1 MFNMQQLWFFLYI
14 WWIKDLFLRLFIV
27 DLICVRYKRR
37 NGWRTTVVLM
47 DFVDLF
53 KIEISS
59 STIICLLWSVT
70 SMTKG
75 SGVNI
80 IDVIAYVPRLQ
91 HACGMHILVNTFIHI
106 VIRLPGDNYLVLN
119 GYTYFIYI
127 FVARFTKNG
136 WLIVCVIT
144 RQRENFKGHLPL
156 NYQSSVFGESSNK
169 DIDKICVSIQ
179 H

>member
-1 MFNMQQLWFFLYI
+1 MLWRHMWKKLQKCMFNMQQLWFFLYI

-80 IDVIAYVPRLQ
+80 INTQYASFLTSTVCDQKYFRCKKNSYIINQ
-91 HACGMHILVNTFIHI
+91 NHIF
-106 VIRLPGDNYLVLN
+106 
-119 GYTYFIYI
+119 
-127 FVARFTKNG
+127 
-136 WLIVCVIT
+136 
-144 RQRENFKGHLPL
+144 
-156 NYQSSVFGESSNK
+156 SNK
-169 DIDKICVSIQ
+169 YCEVISG
-179 H
+179 

>member
-1 MFNMQQLWFFLYI
+1 MYKRVDQDMHSTCMLQTRHICYDVTCGKNYKNVCLICNSYDFFLYI

-59 STIICLLWSVT
+59 STIIFLLWSVT

-80 IDVIAYVPRLQ
+80 I
-91 HACGMHILVNTFIHI
+91 NTQYASFLTST
-106 VIRLPGDNYLVLN
+106 VCDQKYFRCKNIR
-119 GYTYFIYI
+119 
-127 FVARFTKNG
+127 
-136 WLIVCVIT
+136 
-144 RQRENFKGHLPL
+144 GHLW
-156 NYQSSVFGESSNK
+156 
-169 DIDKICVSIQ
+169 
-179 H
+179 HR